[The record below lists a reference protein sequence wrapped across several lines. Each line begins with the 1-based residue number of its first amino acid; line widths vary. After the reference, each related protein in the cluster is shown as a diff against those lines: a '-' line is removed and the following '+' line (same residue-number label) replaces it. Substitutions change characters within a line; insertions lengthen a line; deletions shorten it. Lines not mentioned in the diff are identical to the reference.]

1 VQLTFAPGERQDVA
15 LGDWLWDNVS
25 AISKNMNKGRKI
37 KLAFQGEMG
46 AFSHSA
52 ALKLAGAHAFLLPCE
67 SFKLVFEA
75 LAKRQADGA
84 VIPIENTLH
93 GSVHENYDYLL
104 RCEVPITGETT
115 LRISHN
121 LIALPGTKFSHI
133 RKAFSH
139 PVALNQCRYFF
150 AKYPNIEP
158 VAFYDTAGSVKC
170 LKSQSADSAAIASET
185 AAELYAATILK
196 RNIEDNRH
204 NFTRFFL
211 LTKQASERKSR
222 PGPWKTSIVFSTSN
236 TPGALFRAMACF
248 ALRDLNLTK
257 IESRPLTERP
267 WEYLFY
273 LDFLGSQ
280 REPRVQKALDH
291 LRELSSF
298 FKLLGSYQPTP

>member
-1 VQLTFAPGERQDVA
+1 MTK
-15 LGDWLWDNVS
+15 S
-25 AISKNMNKGRKI
+25 RK
-37 KLAFQGEMG
+37 KTLVFQGEPG

-52 ALKLAGAHAFLLPCE
+52 GLKLAPSAAVLLPCE
-67 SFKLVFEA
+67 SFKLVFQA
-75 LAKRQADGA
+75 LTDRQIDGA
-84 VIPIENTLH
+84 IIPIENTLH

-104 RCEVPITGETT
+104 RCDVPITGETT

-121 LIALPGTKFSHI
+121 LMALPGVKFSRI
-133 RKAFSH
+133 QKAFSH
-139 PVALNQCRYFF
+139 PVALNQCRQFF
-150 AKYPNIEP
+150 EKYPKIEP
-158 VAFYDTAGSVKC
+158 VAFYDTAGSVKW
-170 LKSQSADSAAIASET
+170 LKSQPTDSAAIASDT
-185 AAELYAATILK
+185 AAELYGAVILK

-211 LTKQASERKSR
+211 LTKQVPRSQIAER
-222 PGPWKTSIVFSTSN
+222 PWKTSIVFSTSN

-273 LDFLGSQ
+273 LDFLGSP
-280 REPRVQKALDH
+280 REVRVQKALDH
-291 LRELSSF
+291 LREISSF